1 MNRLWRR
8 LGVFLAAVTVAVPVE
23 SAAPAFASTVD
34 EVSWASCQARS
45 TGSMSFGATILDW
58 LDGTQLT
65 YSASVARDCFTNTSL
80 EIVELTPQL
89 NDKPQRYLLA
99 WRAFGPYDGT
109 MPVTPLRTLRWS
121 LRLVNPLGT
130 KDLATVDVTV
140 NQPQGALQLPAGVT
154 DVTIASSSVA
164 ERRRFVHAVKT
175 PNLPVRIPGN
185 LDLDLSGLNEVVL
198 APGSRSSATGAKTG
212 PGRGCS
218 PRRFR
223 SPCSTSRRTRRT
235 RASASAGFASTAASI
250 RIRSMTWETRTT
262 TASGWRSRTSRS
274 TTTRSTCGV
283 VPVCRSSTGT
293 INPV

>member
-1 MNRLWRR
+1 MPRQGVVMNRLWRR

-185 LDLDLSGLNEVVL
+185 LDLDLSGLNEVF
-198 APGSRSSATGAKTG
+198 APGVQILGDRSQNRAG
-212 PGRGCS
+212 PRL
-218 PRRFR
+218 F
-223 SPCSTSRRTRRT
+223 
-235 RASASAGFASTAASI
+235 
-250 RIRSMTWETRTT
+250 TT
-262 TASGWRSRTSRS
+262 T
-274 TTTRSTCGV
+274 
-283 VPVCRSSTGT
+283 
-293 INPV
+293 